1 MNSWANIGD
10 LVFILS
16 KDNEPIPC
24 KVINELGIGKDT
36 QLFFEPI
43 EDKDKKKIPKTR
55 LKAFL
60 NQVGYAGGYVF
71 REKQNALDYLEVIN
85 TKGYFNM
92 SSIISKKTKRAQEK
106 LQKSGNQIIDV
117 QKIKDNATKEAVSQV
132 HKTVIAAMLISL
144 NTKLKIGPKRGLEI
158 IEEINNLI
166 ENTDKEELIK
176 LAETK
181 MKIKL

>member
-24 KVINELGIGKDT
+24 KVINEIGTGKDT

-43 EDKDKKKIPKTR
+43 EDNDKKKIPKPR

-60 NQVGYAGGYVF
+60 NQVGYTGGYVF
-71 REKQNALDYLEVIN
+71 KKKQNALDYLEVLN
-85 TKGYFNM
+85 AKGYFNM
-92 SSIISKKTKRAQEK
+92 SSIITKKTKRAQEK
-106 LQKSGNQIIDV
+106 LQKSGNQIIDI
-117 QKIKDNATKEAVSQV
+117 QKIKEDATKEAVSKV
-132 HKTVIAAMLISL
+132 HKTVIAAMLIAL
-144 NTKLKIGPKRGLEI
+144 NDKLKVGPKRGLEI
-158 IEEINNLI
+158 VEEINKLI
-166 ENTDKEELIK
+166 EENDKDMLLEL
-176 LAETK
+176 AQRK